1 MKVRIKEYI
10 NRSRE
15 TIRYKVQYLWLGF
28 IWRTFDDHT
37 YLVMAIRTA
46 KELEA
51 KALPKNM
58 TITEAERQV
67 EQEKKEQE

>member
-10 NRSRE
+10 NCSYE
-15 TIRYKVQYLWLGF
+15 MIWYKVQYLWLGF
-28 IWRTFDDHT
+28 IWRTFGDYCD
-37 YLVMAIRTA
+37 LGMAIRKA

-51 KALPKNM
+51 KALPRNM
-58 TITEAERQV
+58 TITEAERQF

>member
-10 NRSRE
+10 NCSYE
-15 TIRYKVQYLWLGF
+15 MIWYKVQYLWLGF
-28 IWRTFDDHT
+28 IWRTFDDFT
-37 YLVMAIRTA
+37 YLDMAISSA

-58 TITEAERQV
+58 TITEAERQF

>member
-37 YLVMAIRTA
+37 YLVMAIRKA
-46 KELEA
+46 KDLEGRN
-51 KALPKNM
+51 LPRYL
-58 TITEAERQV
+58 TIEEAEKEVMQA
-67 EQEKKEQE
+67 KKEQE